1 MTDVATTSPNAVGV
15 APAAAP
21 APQKLDDLMLAM
33 DVVDTL
39 RHQETVA
46 LRELDDDARKAALVT
61 RLKKLYAD
69 QGIQVPDAIIEEG
82 VRSLE
87 ESRFSYEPAPPS
99 TARTLALMWVDRG
112 RWAKI
117 IGGTGLA
124 LAVVVGG
131 YSYFV
136 VGGARR
142 AAEAQRIEI
151 TETLPAALKK
161 AIQTARD
168 EAKVPAAT
176 ARVDAIAQAGQ
187 AAIARK
193 DAPAVKAAVAD
204 ADALVATLRE
214 AYQVRIVSRPGVRSG
229 VFRVPAG
236 RQSRNYYLIV
246 EAIGA
251 DGKAIPRTIV
261 SEENQVKKTV
271 TIWGQ
276 RVPQATY
283 DGVARDKQDDGI
295 IQNDRLGEKRR
306 GEVDVRWAMP
316 VEAGAITEW

>member
-1 MTDVATTSPNAVGV
+1 MTDVATTSPNAAGDV
-15 APAAAP
+15 PAAAP

-39 RHQETVA
+39 RHQENLA
-46 LRELDDDARKAALVT
+46 LKELDDDARKAALVA
-61 RLKKLYAD
+61 RLRKLYAD
-69 QGIQVPDAIIEEG
+69 QGIEVPDDIIEEG

-87 ESRFSYEPAPPS
+87 ESRFSYTPTPPS

-117 IGGTGLA
+117 VGGSVVA
-124 LAVVVGG
+124 LAVAIGG
-131 YSYFV
+131 YSYVV

-142 AAEAQRIEI
+142 AVEAQRVEI
-151 TETLPAALKK
+151 AETLPAALKT

-168 EAKVPAAT
+168 EAKIPAAT

-193 DAPAVKAAVAD
+193 DAPAAKAAVAD
-204 ADALVATLRE
+204 ANTLVATLRE
-214 AYQVRIVSRPGVRSG
+214 AYQIRIVSRPGVRSG
-229 VFRVPAG
+229 IYRVPAN

-246 EAIGA
+246 EAVGA
-251 DGKAIPRTIV
+251 DGKALPREILN
-261 SEENQVKKTV
+261 EENQVKKTV
-271 TIWGQ
+271 TLWGQ

-283 DGVARDKQDDGI
+283 DRVAADKQDDGI

-306 GEVDVRWAMP
+306 GEIDVRWTLP
-316 VEAGAITEW
+316 VETGAITEW